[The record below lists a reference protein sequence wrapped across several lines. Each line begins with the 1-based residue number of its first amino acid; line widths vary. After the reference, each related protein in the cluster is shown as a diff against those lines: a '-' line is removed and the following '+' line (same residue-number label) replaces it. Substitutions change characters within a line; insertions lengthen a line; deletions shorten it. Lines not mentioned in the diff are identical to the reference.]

1 MKLQINNSVSI
12 EITEPN
18 ELIELMSDDEKLELI
33 ESLSCHEAVIK
44 HVADQLIHG
53 CTENGNSG
61 SYSYTETPSTAR
73 QIAMRELIE
82 NINTLACN
90 EIKRLE
96 DMVKTEKENTSY
108 WVDMYHKASRR

>member
-53 CTENGNSG
+53 CTENGHSG
-61 SYSYTETPSTAR
+61 SYCYTETPSTAM
-73 QIAMRELIE
+73 QIAVRELIE
-82 NINTLACN
+82 NINTLACD

-96 DMVKTEKENTSY
+96 KMVKKEKENTSY